1 MASSP
6 LLVRQCLELATAAAP
21 RLIERAVDHAV
32 TQMQDDELRSQS
44 TAQRRE
50 IADAYRELLR
60 LRAAWIER
68 YPAVLAAALQA
79 SESEGPLPT
88 AAAPVRASALTLVD
102 DEAVLQAIE
111 AARLTQL
118 LAPALEQPLA
128 ELDALMSAALGL
140 ETVQPARN
148 PLRPERFAQSLRDL
162 MQPAA
167 DPAWPGLWS
176 RAMAQVL
183 VRELQA
189 LYAREVQFLK
199 DAKLNAAS
207 YRVLPLAPGPRAAAV
222 GSVAQAANSPMQPAP
237 AGASGAAAAADGAAG
252 PGTGPWPAVAS
263 SGGELAGS
271 AWADLSHYELGDE
284 LFQDFLYA
292 RRPQSPQGLAPTYYA
307 QVDQQLAALEADD
320 VPIAAYDPQAAE
332 AYREI
337 APVDRPHRAV
347 GTSSALDENVW
358 GRWSGARERSLLR
371 TRLKKDAREVQQVM
385 GLEVVRKLVDQVA
398 SDPRLLAPVR
408 EAIVALEPALL
419 RLALVAPRFFSE
431 EQHAGRRLVER
442 VAERSFK
449 YNDEFATDFHDFFD
463 EIRSEFQKLNEATV
477 QDDAPFAQRLQSLE
491 ARWTRQDEDEEG
503 QREQAVRAVHFAEER
518 QSEAGE
524 IAWRLSQ
531 RSDLDGVPA
540 VVQDFLFGP
549 WALAMAHA
557 RLTDDKRQIDPG
569 GLGGVVTDLLW
580 SVKRDQ
586 ILRQPARVIEI
597 IPGMLEKLRSGL
609 ALLGQDPRETESFFQ
624 ALENLHRPVLKL
636 RAKLRRN
643 MGVDSQPAELEME
656 LAQLDPALLDTTRQ
670 QPPAP
675 QGQPWMAAEELE
687 AAGFRDT
694 QPSEPAPLMAIP
706 SEEMDPEQEPD
717 ASDAPALADTEVNAV
732 LAGLR
737 QGTWVDLYAHRAWR
751 RASLSWVSSRATLF
765 MFISGGRQPH
775 SMTRRSLERLVRAR
789 LLRPVDGQGVVAH
802 AIDRLSRR
810 AVRPKAMAA

>member
-1 MASSP
+1 MAP
-6 LLVRQCLELATAAAP
+6 
-21 RLIERAVDHAV
+21 
-32 TQMQDDELRSQS
+32 
-44 TAQRRE
+44 
-50 IADAYRELLR
+50 
-60 LRAAWIER
+60 
-68 YPAVLAAALQA
+68 
-79 SESEGPLPT
+79 
-88 AAAPVRASALTLVD
+88 
-102 DEAVLQAIE
+102 
-111 AARLTQL
+111 
-118 LAPALEQPLA
+118 
-128 ELDALMSAALGL
+128 
-140 ETVQPARN
+140 
-148 PLRPERFAQSLRDL
+148 
-162 MQPAA
+162 
-167 DPAWPGLWS
+167 
-176 RAMAQVL
+176 VL

-189 LYAREVQFLK
+189 LYARVMQFLK

-207 YRVLPLAPGPRAAAV
+207 YRVLPLAPGPRAPAV
-222 GSVAQAANSPMQPAP
+222 GSVTPAANSPMPTAA
-237 AGASGAAAAADGAAG
+237 AGGPGGATMAGGAAGAAG
-252 PGTGPWPAVAS
+252 PWAAAGGTGA
-263 SGGELAGS
+263 ELAGS

-292 RRPQSPQGLAPTYYA
+292 RQPRAQQGLAPAYYA
-307 QVDQQLAALEADD
+307 QVDQQLAALEAED
-320 VPIAAYDPQAAE
+320 VPIEAYDPQAAE
-332 AYREI
+332 SYRGL

-347 GTSSALDENVW
+347 GTASALDENVW
-358 GRWSGARERSLLR
+358 GRWGGARERSLLR

-463 EIRSEFQKLNEATV
+463 EVRAEFQELNEAQV
-477 QDDAPFAQRLQSLE
+477 QDDAPFAERLQALE
-491 ARWTRQDEDEEG
+491 ARWTQQDEQEEG
-503 QREQAVRAVHFAEER
+503 EREQAVHAVHFAEQR

-569 GLGGVVTDLLW
+569 GLGAVVTDLLW

-624 ALENLHRPVLKL
+624 SLEKLHRPVLKL
-636 RAKLRRN
+636 RARLRRN

-656 LAQLDPALLDTTRQ
+656 MAQLDPALLDTTRQ
-670 QPPAP
+670 QPRAP
-675 QGQPWMAAEELE
+675 EGQPWMAADEMD

-694 QPSEPAPLMAIP
+694 QPSEPAPLTAIP
-706 SEEMDPEQEPD
+706 SDEVDTDTAPE
-717 ASDAPALADTEVNAV
+717 DAPALGDSDINAV
-732 LAGLR
+732 IAGLR
-737 QGTWVDLYAHRAWR
+737 QGSWVDLYSHRAWR

-775 SMTRRSLERLVRAR
+775 SMTRRSLERLVRER

-802 AIDRLSRR
+802 AIDKLSRR

>member
-1 MASSP
+1 MD
-6 LLVRQCLELATAAAP
+6 LATAAAP

-32 TQMQDDELRSQS
+32 AQLQDEELRSQS

-60 LRAAWIER
+60 VRPAWIER
-68 YPAVLAAALQA
+68 YPGVLAATLQA
-79 SESEGPLPT
+79 EESADP
-88 AAAPVRASALTLVD
+88 APAMPQDVRASALTLVE

-140 ETVQPARN
+140 ESVQPARN
-148 PLRPERFAQSLRDL
+148 PLRPERFAQSLREL

-176 RAMAQVL
+176 RAMAPVL

-199 DAKLNAAS
+199 DAKLNAAN

-222 GSVAQAANSPMQPAP
+222 GSVAPAANSPMQ
-237 AGASGAAAAADGAAG
+237 ASAVGVPGAAAAAGGAAG
-252 PGTGPWPAVAS
+252 PGAGPWAAT
-263 SGGELAGS
+263 GGMGAEPAGS

-292 RRPQSPQGLAPTYYA
+292 RQPRAPQALAPAYYA
-307 QVDQQLAALEADD
+307 HVDQQLAALEAED
-320 VPIAAYDPQAAE
+320 VPVPAYDAQAAE
-332 AYREI
+332 AYRDV

-358 GRWSGARERSLLR
+358 GRWGGARERSLLR

-449 YNDEFATDFHDFFD
+449 YNDEFATDFHEFFD
-463 EIRSEFQKLNEATV
+463 EIRSEFQKLNEAAV
-477 QDDAPFAQRLQSLE
+477 EDDAPFAQRLEELE
-491 ARWTRQDEDEEG
+491 ARWTQQDEQEEA
-503 QREQAVRAVHFAEER
+503 QREQAVHAVHFAEQR

-569 GLGGVVTDLLW
+569 GLGAVVTDLLW

-609 ALLGQDPRETESFFQ
+609 ALLGQDPRETDSFFQ
-624 ALENLHRPVLKL
+624 ALERLHRPVLKL

-656 LAQLDPALLDTTRQ
+656 MAQLDPALLDTTRQ
-670 QPPAP
+670 QPRAP
-675 QGQPWMAAEELE
+675 EGQPWMAAEELE

-694 QPSEPAPLMAIP
+694 QPSEPAPLTTIP
-706 SEEMDPEQEPD
+706 SDEMDGGEAPD
-717 ASDAPALADTEVNAV
+717 EAPDEMPALGETDANAV
-732 LAGLR
+732 IAGLR
-737 QGTWVDLYAHRAWR
+737 QGAWVDLYSHRAWR
-751 RASLSWVSSRATLF
+751 RANLSWVSSRATLF

-775 SMTRRSLERLVRAR
+775 SMTRRSLERLVRER

-802 AIDRLSRR
+802 AIDKLSRR
-810 AVRPKAMAA
+810 AARPKAMAA

>member
-1 MASSP
+1 MATSP
-6 LLVRQCLELATAAAP
+6 LLVRQCLDLATAAAP

-32 TQMQDDELRSQS
+32 TQLQDDELRSQS

-60 LRAAWIER
+60 LRPMWIER
-68 YPAVLAAALQA
+68 YPAVLAATLQA
-79 SESEGPLPT
+79 DESAEPS
-88 AAAPVRASALTLVD
+88 AAATQPVRASALTLVD

-140 ETVQPARN
+140 DTVQPARN

-167 DPAWPGLWS
+167 EPAWPGLWS

-207 YRVLPLAPGPRAAAV
+207 YRVLPLAPGPRAASV
-222 GSVAQAANSPMQPAP
+222 GSVAPAANSPMQASV
-237 AGASGAAAAADGAAG
+237 AGAPDGAAS
-252 PGTGPWPAVAS
+252 PGTGQW
-263 SGGELAGS
+263 GGAAGTAGDLAGS

-292 RRPQSPQGLAPTYYA
+292 RQPRQAQGLAPTYYA
-307 QVDQQLAALEADD
+307 HVDQQLAALEAED
-320 VPIAAYDPQAAE
+320 VPFVPYDPQVAE
-332 AYREI
+332 AYREL

-463 EIRSEFQKLNEATV
+463 EVRSEFQKLNEAAV
-477 QDDAPFAQRLQSLE
+477 QDDAPFAERLQSLE
-491 ARWTRQDEDEEG
+491 ARWTQQDQEEEG
-503 QREQAVRAVHFAEER
+503 QREQAVHAVHFAEER
-518 QSEAGE
+518 QAEAGE

-597 IPGMLEKLRSGL
+597 IPGMLEKLRGGL

-624 ALENLHRPVLKL
+624 ALESLHRPVLKL
-636 RAKLRRN
+636 RARLRRN

-656 LAQLDPALLDTTRQ
+656 LAHLDPALLDTTRQ

-675 QGQPWMAAEELE
+675 QAQPWMGAEELE

-694 QPSEPAPLMAIP
+694 QPSEPMPLMEIP
-706 SEEMDPEQEPD
+706 APEMDAAQPPD
-717 ASDAPALADTEVNAV
+717 AGDAPVLGDTEVNAV

-737 QGTWVDLYAHRAWR
+737 QGAWVDLYSHRAWR
-751 RASLSWVSSRATLF
+751 RANLSWVSSRATLF

-775 SMTRRSLERLVRAR
+775 SMTRRSLERLVRER

-802 AIDRLSRR
+802 AIDKLSRR